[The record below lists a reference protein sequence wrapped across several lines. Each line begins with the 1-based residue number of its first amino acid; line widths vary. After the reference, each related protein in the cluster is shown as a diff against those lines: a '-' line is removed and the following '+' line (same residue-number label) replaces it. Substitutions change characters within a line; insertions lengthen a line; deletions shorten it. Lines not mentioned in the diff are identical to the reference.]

1 MKLGLKGPD
10 CMWSIESFRDDCII
24 CTCNSSR
31 MMNKYKIIKMLFF
44 LWHLDIVLVLVHQ
57 VLAGLIHL
65 GDLSNAEQ
73 NEGGQ

>member
-1 MKLGLKGPD
+1 
-10 CMWSIESFRDDCII
+10 
-24 CTCNSSR
+24 